1 LARDH
6 NPLEHMVRLNLL
18 FHLLLNLWEILRRD
32 AMRELDIII
41 KAVLNRRPGRELRL
55 GPQPQHGGRHHMSA
69 RMPDA
74 FQLGHLFTIL
84 HKKLLTTDIH
94 RCTQIETEISK
105 VLDPRE
111 AKLAWSR

>member
-1 LARDH
+1 
-6 NPLEHMVRLNLL
+6 
-18 FHLLLNLWEILRRD
+18 HLLLNLWEILRRD

-84 HKKLLTTDIH
+84 HKKKLLTT
-94 RCTQIETEISK
+94 RWTQIFQKWLFCHIS
-105 VLDPRE
+105 
-111 AKLAWSR
+111 LAIFASRFRSTSRFHAS